1 MMPPGPPLAT
11 YRLQL
16 NPCFGFRDAAA
27 IVPYLAALGVSHLYA
42 SPFLKARSG
51 STHGYDVVDHNA
63 LNPELGDE
71 AAFGHLCEVLRESNL
86 GLILDF
92 VPNHMGVHHADNP
105 WWLDVLEWGPKSPYA
120 RSFDIDWNTLA
131 GHAGGG
137 LLIPVL
143 GTSYATA
150 LERGDIELRYDAAE
164 GSFSAWYY
172 EHRLPIDPTRYAEI
186 LQKVVTEAGAD
197 EQPAGRELLALA
209 ARYRGPHNPPRSQA
223 PMLKTELAAIAGG
236 EEIIEGGLRAY
247 RASADMPGAGLALDH
262 LLERQHYR
270 LAYWR
275 LSLTEI
281 NYRRFFDI
289 NTLAGLRIEDRPT
302 FDAVHALVCR
312 LIAAGRLQG
321 LRIDHVD
328 GIHDPHQYFRRL
340 QRLIDTHKRS
350 DASGFYLVIEKILAR
365 GERLPRF
372 AGVAGTTGYEW
383 LNLISRVL
391 IDDRGLSV
399 VEQAWREASGDER
412 CFDEILIEA
421 KRRVL
426 TNVLASEFTVLV
438 RLLARIAAGHYT
450 TRDYSGERLRLAFEL
465 FVLHFPIY
473 RTYITPSGPSR
484 EDRAVIMKA
493 IDAAR
498 ADWFGTDADILDFL
512 RDVLT
517 LDLIAPGRSGH
528 SIARVRRFAFKV
540 QQFTSPMMAKSL
552 EDTAFYRYHRL
563 LALNE
568 VGADPAAGGISV
580 GQFHED
586 MQQRATRW
594 PHGLTATATHDTKRG
609 EDGRARLIALTELA
623 DAWSQSVRDW
633 RQINS
638 GLTDSAGPLRI
649 PSPGH
654 EYMLYQALLGAW
666 PLAGIDASFVE
677 RMQAYAVKA
686 AREGKQQ
693 TSWTVPNER
702 YEEGLRRF
710 VHGLLDPQRSDAFI
724 ESFDAFA
731 RRLALLGALKS
742 LTQLVLKTAGPGVPD
757 IYQGTEFW
765 DLSLVDPDNRRAVDF
780 TARASAL
787 ESLAQ
792 TNWRTLAATWAD
804 GRIKLALTRRLL
816 DLRRQFPDVFADGLY
831 RPLEVAGADSDEILA
846 FARLSGRTA
855 VIVVAGRLFGRV
867 TEGGRHWPSGQ
878 AWKGAVMLEGFS
890 DIGDLFAAGK
900 KFSGPALSVSELF
913 DAMPVAILQAQSTG
927 MGAPRA
933 RAAVCSGKSE
943 TGSGGGPVERDGA
956 IGDRKPA
963 GSTRPRVGVEARSG
977 NARAG

>member
-1 MMPPGPPLAT
+1 MMPPGLPLAT

-16 NPCFGFRDAAA
+16 NPRFGFRDAAA
-27 IVPYLAALGVSHLYA
+27 LVPYLAALGISHLYA

-51 STHGYDVVDHNA
+51 SAHGYDVVDHNA

-71 AAFGHLCEVLRESNL
+71 AAFQHLCQALQESNL

-92 VPNHMGVHHADNP
+92 VPNHMGVHYADNP
-105 WWLDVLEWGPKSPYA
+105 WWLDVLEWGPKSPHA
-120 RSFDIDWNTLA
+120 GAFDIDWNTLA
-131 GHAGGG
+131 GHARGG

-143 GTSYATA
+143 GTSYGTA

-172 EHRLPIDPTRYAEI
+172 EHRLPIGPTRYAEI
-186 LQKVVTEAGAD
+186 LQKVVIEAGAE

-209 ARYRGPHNPPRSQA
+209 ARYRGPHNPPRSSA
-223 PMLKTELAAIAGG
+223 PVLKAELAAIAGG
-236 EEIIEGGLRAY
+236 KEIIERGLLAY
-247 RASADMPGAGLALDH
+247 RANADLPGTTLALHH

-275 LSLTEI
+275 LSLTDV

-289 NTLAGLRIEDRPT
+289 NTLAGLRVEDRAT
-302 FDAVHALVCR
+302 FDAVHALVRR

-328 GIHDPHQYFRRL
+328 GMRDPHQYFRRL

-391 IDDRGLSV
+391 IDERGLSV
-399 VEQAWREASGDER
+399 LEQAWREASGDQR
-412 CFDEILIEA
+412 RFDEILIEA

-426 TNVLASEFTVLV
+426 ANILASEFTVLV

-450 TRDYSGERLRLAFEL
+450 TRDYSAERLRLAFEL

-484 EDRAVIMKA
+484 EDRAIIMKA
-493 IDAAR
+493 LDAAR

-540 QQFTSPMMAKSL
+540 QQFTGPMMAKSL
-552 EDTAFYRYHRL
+552 EDTAFYRYHRA

-568 VGADPAAGGISV
+568 VGSDPAAGGISV
-580 GQFHED
+580 GQFHER
-586 MQQRATRW
+586 MQERATRG

-609 EDGRARLIALTELA
+609 EDARARLIALTELA
-623 DAWSQSVRDW
+623 DSWSQSVREW
-633 RQINS
+633 RQINN
-638 GLTDSAGPLRI
+638 GLIDSAGPLRI
-649 PSPGH
+649 PSPAH

-666 PLAGIDASFVE
+666 PLAGIDEPFVE

-693 TSWTVPNER
+693 TSWTAPNER
-702 YEEGLRRF
+702 YEQGLLRF
-710 VHGLLDPQRSDAFI
+710 VHCLLDRRRSVAFI
-724 ESFDAFA
+724 ESFSAFA
-731 RRLALLGALKS
+731 RRAALLGALKS
-742 LTQLVLKTAGPGVPD
+742 LTQLVLKMTGPGVPD

-765 DLSLVDPDNRRAVDF
+765 DLALVDPDNRRVVDF
-780 TARASAL
+780 AVRASAL
-787 ESLAQ
+787 DPAVATDWRMLA
-792 TNWRTLAATWAD
+792 TTWMDA
-804 GRIKLALTRRLL
+804 RIKLALTRRLL
-816 DLRRQFPDVFADGLY
+816 ALRRQLPDVFADGLY

-846 FARLSGRTA
+846 FARVRGSKA
-855 VIVVAGRLFGRV
+855 VIVVAGRLFGRA
-867 TEGGRHWPSGQ
+867 TEGARHWPSGE

-890 DIGDLFAAGK
+890 DIDDLFAPAK
-900 KFSGPALSVSELF
+900 TLTGPALSISELF
-913 DAMPVAILQAQSTG
+913 DPMPVAVLQA
-927 MGAPRA
+927 R
-933 RAAVCSGKSE
+933 
-943 TGSGGGPVERDGA
+943 
-956 IGDRKPA
+956 
-963 GSTRPRVGVEARSG
+963 STRPISG
-977 NARAG
+977 KLPNGRRRLSHERKAVRDRAEPDGLADVVPTRGRFPPSAASPV